1 MNKSANQSTKLMNLF
16 VRERDKEVESGMS
29 EREKWV
35 REREIK
41 KRKIGKEKRGLG
53 LEKIFEIRKRK
64 KRKKKR
70 AARVRK

>member
-1 MNKSANQSTKLMNLF
+1 M
-16 VRERDKEVESGMS
+16 
-29 EREKWV
+29 

-64 KRKKKR
+64 KRKKKGR
-70 AARVRK
+70 LGLENKRGGNKLGFV